1 MRVEDMDKKEMS
13 VKDIYLKTM
22 KFAWMKLALG
32 GIVFVLSCIILG
44 ICVGIGLLTK
54 SLLGVYLLFIVGV
67 CGCLGVHGLVN
78 NYFGYMVKAGHVA
91 IIATAVTTG
100 EVPENQVEVATQ
112 MVKER
117 FATSNVYFVVD
128 KLVSG
133 AVSQIQNGLTKVDNI
148 FSGVP
153 GLSTVISFAKIFV
166 GIALGYVDECCL
178 GYTFYNKEEGAF
190 KSATDGVVIYFQNWK
205 SLMKS
210 AALTSLAV
218 LGITAVLSILPL
230 IVFCGIF
237 ALLKWNMFVAVIL
250 AFVVAAVFKT
260 AFIDSF
266 MLVKTMVVYMRV
278 APTTEITFDLYGKL
292 CKLSSKFKSLFGKAQ
307 EEGSIVAEA

>member
-1 MRVEDMDKKEMS
+1 MS

-22 KFAWMKLALG
+22 KFVWMKLALG
-32 GIVFVLSCIILG
+32 SIVFILSCIILG

-54 SLLGVYLLFIVGV
+54 SAPVLYILFIVGV
-67 CGCLGVHGLVN
+67 CGCLGVYGVIN
-78 NYFGYMVKAGHVA
+78 NYFGYMVKAGHIA
-91 IIATAVTTG
+91 IIATAVTSG
-100 EVPENQVEVATQ
+100 EIPENQVEVATQ

-133 AVSQIQNGLTKVDNI
+133 AVTQVQSGLTSVDNL
-148 FSGVP
+148 FKGVP

-178 GYTFYNKEEGAF
+178 GYTFCKKEDSAF
-190 KSATDGVVIYFQNWK
+190 KSAADGVVIYFQNWK
-205 SLMKS
+205 ALMKS

-218 LGITAVLSILPL
+218 LGITGVFSILPL
-230 IVFCGIF
+230 IIFCSIF
-237 ALLKWNMFVAVIL
+237 ALLKWNIVIAIIL
-250 AFVVAAVFKT
+250 SFAVAAILKV

-266 MLVKTMVVYMRV
+266 MMVKTMVVYMRV

-307 EEGSIVAEA
+307 EEGSVVAEA